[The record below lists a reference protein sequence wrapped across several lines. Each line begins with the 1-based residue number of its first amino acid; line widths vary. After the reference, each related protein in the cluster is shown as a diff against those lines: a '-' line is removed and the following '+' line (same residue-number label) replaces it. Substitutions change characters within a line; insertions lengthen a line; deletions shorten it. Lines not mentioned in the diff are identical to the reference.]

1 MTSQIGMLKI
11 DVIPK
16 SRNMVKCDILA
27 FESKQKGI
35 FGGRHRAFDDSSI
48 KTANTL
54 RRTSQFTQ
62 SCVGDE
68 CN

>member
-1 MTSQIGMLKI
+1 MTSQIGMLNI
-11 DVIPK
+11 DGIP
-16 SRNMVKCDILA
+16 RNMVKFDILA

-62 SCVGDE
+62 SCRR
-68 CN
+68 